1 MTQSLL
7 CMPYGLKLS
16 NSGLGNKKKTLI
28 YLSNVTNSQDTRAP
42 MSDPARLQPQAD

>member
-16 NSGLGNKKKTLI
+16 NSGLGNKRKNFNI
-28 YLSNVTNSQDTRAP
+28 
-42 MSDPARLQPQAD
+42 PQ

>member
-7 CMPYGLKLS
+7 CMPYGLKLP
-16 NSGLGNKKKTLI
+16 NSDLGNKKKTVLH
-28 YLSNVTNSQDTRAP
+28 LSDVTNSQDTRAP